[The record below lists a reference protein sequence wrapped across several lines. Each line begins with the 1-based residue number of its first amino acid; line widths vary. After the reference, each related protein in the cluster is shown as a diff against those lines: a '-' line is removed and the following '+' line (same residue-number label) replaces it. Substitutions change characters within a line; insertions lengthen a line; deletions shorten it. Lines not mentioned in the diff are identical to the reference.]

1 VVYPEVVASFM
12 LGRYEVLE
20 ELGFG
25 GMGTVY
31 RALDPVLDRLVA
43 LKTMFTQGPLTD
55 ENTRRFLREARS
67 VARLQHPNIITVFEF
82 GEVDGKP
89 FIAMELLEGTSL
101 GDALAAGRLPD
112 LGSKLRVVDQLCRGL
127 AYAHRRGVTH
137 RDIKPSNVFLQPDG
151 TVKVLDFGIARVE
164 GGTAVTDG
172 GVVLGTPH
180 YMAPEQFRPGGVD
193 HRVDMWAV
201 GVLLYELVSGRRP
214 FEGSSVPSL
223 IYRIMHSPPPPLDPV
238 MEGIPPALA
247 AVIDRALAKDPAGRF
262 PDLDAMADALRAASA
277 AGDPDR
283 LERLERLS
291 ERVDRTMAAEPSTG
305 DSRPAPRAEPTE
317 RRAIFGPDEPPPPPA
332 PSPGFT
338 AAAALFTGQRR
349 SAFRDAGFF
358 GERLGLQVVEVDP
371 AEQIVAV
378 GGVDGSIRVWDLQ
391 TRMKVATLRSR
402 VHLRTGHAAMV
413 TAMTFSPDGALLASG
428 HLDGAVDVWDVAS
441 GLEAPVTPRHD
452 GAVAGLAFS
461 ADATVLVS
469 GGKDAVVKCWEMPAL
484 MAGEARRVLRRQ
496 PAEVTALVRS
506 GDRVFTAHA
515 NRVIRVEELR
525 SGRLLATLHGHPAAP
540 GVLAVSPRG
549 DLLVTGSRD
558 GAVRVFG
565 VEARTQLRLLEG
577 HARPVASL
585 VFMAGGR
592 RLAAVARDNQLLVWD
607 VARGGEPVETQA
619 VAAEEALTSLAV
631 TGAGQRVLCG
641 LADGRIRVWEQS
653 G

>member
-1 VVYPEVVASFM
+1 MASFT
-12 LGRYEVLE
+12 LGKYEVLE

-43 LKTMFTQGPLTD
+43 LKTMFTQGTLTD
-55 ENTRRFLREARS
+55 EDKRRFLREARS

-101 GDALAAGRLPD
+101 CDAVAAGRLHD
-112 LGSKLRVVDQLCRGL
+112 LDSKLKVVDQLCRGL

-137 RDIKPSNVFLQPDG
+137 RDVKPSNVFVLRDG

-201 GVLLYELVSGRRP
+201 GVLLYELVTGARP

-223 IYRIMHSPPPPLDPV
+223 IYRIIHSPPPPLDPLTQ
-238 MEGIPPALA
+238 GIPPALA
-247 AVIDRALAKDPAGRF
+247 AAIVRALAKDPADRF
-262 PDLDAMADALRAASA
+262 PDLEAMADAIRDARGAT
-277 AGDPDR
+277 DPDGR
-283 LERLERLS
+283 ARLERLS
-291 ERVDRTMAAEPSTG
+291 ERVDRTLATEPSSSGARPSPQPETTE
-305 DSRPAPRAEPTE
+305 RHATPAPGEWL
-317 RRAIFGPDEPPPPPA
+317 PPPVQ
-332 PSPGFT
+332 SPGLT
-338 AAAALFTGQRR
+338 AAAALLTGQRR
-349 SAFRDAGFF
+349 GALRDAGIF

-371 AEQIVAV
+371 AGQIVAV
-378 GGVDGSIRVWDLQ
+378 GGVDGSIRVWELQ

-413 TAMTFSPDGALLASG
+413 TAMAFSADGALLASG
-428 HLDGAVDVWDVAS
+428 HLDGAVDLWDVAS
-441 GLEAPVTPRHD
+441 GLEAPVTPRHE
-452 GAVAGLAFS
+452 GAVTGIAFS

-506 GDRVFTAHA
+506 GDRVFTAHG
-515 NRVIRVEELR
+515 NRVIRIEELET
-525 SGRLLATLHGHPAAP
+525 GRLLATLHGHPAAP
-540 GVLAVSPRG
+540 SVLAVSPRG

-577 HARPVASL
+577 HTRPVASL
-585 VFMAGGR
+585 AFMAGGR
-592 RLAAVARDNQLLVWD
+592 RLAGVARDNQLLVWD
-607 VARGGEPVETQA
+607 VARGGEPVEDQT
-619 VAAEEALTSLAV
+619 VAADEALTSLAV
-631 TGAGQRVLCG
+631 LGGGQRLLCG
-641 LADGRIRVWEQS
+641 LADGRIRAWEQAP
-653 G
+653 